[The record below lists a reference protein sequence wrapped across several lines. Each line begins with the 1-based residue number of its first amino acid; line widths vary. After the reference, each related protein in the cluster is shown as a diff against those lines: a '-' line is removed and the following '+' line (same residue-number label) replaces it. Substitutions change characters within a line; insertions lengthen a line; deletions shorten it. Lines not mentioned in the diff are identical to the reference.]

1 LNENGAGDYIT
12 FYSREPEFDLIE
24 PRGISRSVV
33 DVDVGV
39 AGQKLFHPF
48 GFVGGEIV
56 QDAVNFP
63 LSKLMGSQIC

>member
-1 LNENGAGDYIT
+1 M
-12 FYSREPEFDLIE
+12 
-24 PRGISRSVV
+24 
-33 DVDVGV
+33 DVGV

-63 LSKLMGSQIC
+63 LSKLMGSQICKEGDKFFTAVPCSGFD